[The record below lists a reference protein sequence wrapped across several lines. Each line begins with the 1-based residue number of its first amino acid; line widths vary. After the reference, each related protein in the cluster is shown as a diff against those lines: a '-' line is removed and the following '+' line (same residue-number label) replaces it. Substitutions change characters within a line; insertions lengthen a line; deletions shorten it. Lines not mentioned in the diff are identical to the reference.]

1 MKDNKVR
8 QQEIE
13 RKQLEAIMKMNL
25 KELKK
30 NQEIKKGETTSISV
44 TGEDAQI

>member
-1 MKDNKVR
+1 MKNNKER

-25 KELKK
+25 KQLKK
-30 NQEIKKGETTSISV
+30 NQEIKKAEATSISV
-44 TGEDAQI
+44 TGEDA